1 MSQVEFTYQGIKTI
15 IQCQLEDKMKNIRDN
30 YINKINLNKNTIYF
44 LYNGKVYNQFDEN
57 LKLGDMMNSEDK
69 KINKMNILVNEND
82 NDDTIENNIVKSKDI
97 ICPKC
102 KENIKMDIIDYRIN
116 LFGCKNGHKIDN
128 ILLNKFEETQNID
141 IANIKCDFC
150 KNNNKNNS
158 FNNIFYRCHRCKKNI
173 CPLCKSN
180 HDHEVINYDDKD
192 YICENH
198 YEKFISM
205 YTL

>member
-15 IQCQLEDKMKNIRDN
+15 IQCQLEDKMKNICDN

-102 KENIKMDIIDYRIN
+102 KENIKMDIIDYKIN
-116 LFGCKNGHKIDN
+116 LFEYKNGDKIDN
-128 ILLNKFEETQNID
+128 ILLNKFE
-141 IANIKCDFC
+141 
-150 KNNNKNNS
+150 
-158 FNNIFYRCHRCKKNI
+158 
-173 CPLCKSN
+173 
-180 HDHEVINYDDKD
+180 
-192 YICENH
+192 
-198 YEKFISM
+198 
-205 YTL
+205 